1 MGDLPA
7 VEDEDGTMVPEVAA
21 PSAVAGTRPEPDD
34 EECDGPIVWRDGL
47 WQVDQEGRR
56 LPVDLDPG
64 LKELADS
71 VLTPRSDK
79 DGSDR
84 LSP

>member
-1 MGDLPA
+1 
-7 VEDEDGTMVPEVAA
+7 
-21 PSAVAGTRPEPDD
+21 
-34 EECDGPIVWRDGL
+34 
-47 WQVDQEGRR
+47 
-56 LPVDLDPG
+56 VDLDPG